1 MENFCHKTLF
11 SVVVISHRGNV
22 HPFHRCG
29 DSAEAQSRYRL
40 YQSPTLLFFGTD
52 CISQN
57 GLSEAVVTN
66 ISQIV
71 IPQKF
76 VSGPHEFLHGPQ
88 RRSRAAVCS
97 VGAVHLAVLFLW
109 HLRIGTCFHKCRNR
123 GGEGLAI
130 RTSVLKCF
138 HL

>member
-29 DSAEAQSRYRL
+29 DSAEAQSRYCL

-66 ISQIV
+66 IPQIV

-97 VGAVHLAVLFLW
+97 VGAVH
-109 HLRIGTCFHKCRNR
+109 
-123 GGEGLAI
+123 
-130 RTSVLKCF
+130 
-138 HL
+138 